1 MRTMLVLACGWLA
14 LVAADPEPMASRVSA
29 PVKVFDG
36 RSLDGWYTWTKDH
49 RYEDPARVFSVQ
61 DGLLRISG
69 EEWGG
74 IATRTAYRDYHLVVE
89 WKWGTRTWGER
100 TSAARDSGIL
110 VHGIGPDGAASGV
123 WLESYEAQVIEGGVG
138 DFILVAG
145 QGRPAFTATARQ
157 EGDQFYWDDGA
168 PAHRMTEGRLNWFGR
183 DPEWKDVLGFRGRR
197 DVERPAGEWN
207 RQEVVADGDTLTSIV
222 NGVVVARATGC
233 SHQAGKIQLQ
243 SEGAEL
249 FVRSVELRPVR

>member
-197 DVERPAGEWN
+197 DVERPEGEWN

-222 NGVVVARATGC
+222 NGVVVARASGC

-243 SEGAEL
+243 SEGAEI

>member
-1 MRTMLVLACGWLA
+1 MRTMLVLACVWLSLA
-14 LVAADPEPMASRVSA
+14 PAVPEPTASRVTA
-29 PVKVFDG
+29 PVKLFDG

-49 RYEDPARVFSVQ
+49 RYEDPAHVFSVQ

-74 IATRTAYRDYHLVVE
+74 ITTRAAYSDYRLVVE

-100 TSAARDSGIL
+100 KSSARDSGIL

-138 DFILVAG
+138 DFILVSG
-145 QGRPAFTATARQ
+145 QGHPAFTATTRQ
-157 EGDQFYWDDGA
+157 DGDQFYWDEHA
-168 PAHRMTEGRLNWFGR
+168 PPRRMTEGRLNWFGR
-183 DPEWKDVLGFRGRR
+183 DPDWKDVLGFRGRR

-207 RQEVVADGDTLTSIV
+207 RQEVVADGDTLTNIV
-222 NGVVVARATGC
+222 NGVVVARATAC

-243 SEGAEL
+243 SEGAEIL
-249 FVRSVELRPVR
+249 VRTVELQPL